1 MITLREYK
9 KINNP
14 ARYMGGESG
23 IVIKNNID
31 IRVCVASPD
40 IYEASMSNLKVL
52 NIYNKLNSLSNVWC
66 ERVFTPMPDYEGLLR
81 SKYEILST
89 LESNTPI
96 NNMDIIIFVIDDVMQ
111 ITNAI
116 NILNMGKI
124 PILKERRDDNH
135 PLICFTGS
143 ATLNPSPLKGF
154 ADIFLIGEIEA
165 ILDDFITTYSEF
177 KSFSRKEKIKK
188 IANIKG
194 AYIGDDK
201 SVQYVYTNE
210 LEYVPYNS
218 FIVPSILNGID
229 LNVTKVARGCDMPYV
244 ICQEKFL
251 YKDIEEKINPIY
263 EMKDKIKRTGEKD
276 VLIDTKHMWNL
287 DSIRDII
294 YELKLDNDFKKS
306 KINLLNVK
314 FNINNLW
321 TLDYLREGD
330 IPTILTSGYITNTT
344 KTTLKSNKKTEIMEV
359 ANSIFKAGFSEIKLI
374 YIFGTPKENY
384 EDLNQ
389 ILNLANDIVN
399 IYLSICPNT
408 TKTKIVDIELIPFTA
423 YPHTPLEW
431 CKTNSPENLELKLRY
446 IIDKNSNQ
454 HINIITHNQYMS
466 CIRQMLL
473 KGNEIVCKIIYDAW
487 KNGAKMDNNEDMF
500 CKEPWQIAIQK
511 NKVNLKDYLDEI
523 RFDERLPWDNVL
535 IQTSKTELRNIFE
548 KGIASK

>member
-14 ARYMGGESG
+14 TRYMGGESG

-66 ERVFTPMPDYEGLLR
+66 ERVFTPMPDYEGLIR
-81 SKYEILST
+81 SKNEILST

-116 NILNMGKI
+116 NILNIGKI

-135 PLICFTGS
+135 PLICFTGN
-143 ATLNPSPLKGF
+143 AILNPEPFKGF
-154 ADIFLIGEIEA
+154 VDIFLIGEIEA
-165 ILDDFITTYSEF
+165 ILDDFVITYSEF
-177 KSFSRKEKIKK
+177 KSLPRKEKIQK
-188 IANIKG
+188 ISNIKG
-194 AYIGDDK
+194 AYVGDDK
-201 SVQYVYTNE
+201 SVKYVYTNE

-218 FIVPSILNGID
+218 FIVPSILNGIN

-251 YKDIEEKINPIY
+251 YKNMEEKINPIY
-263 EMKDKIKRTGEKD
+263 EMKDNIKRTGEKD
-276 VLIDTKHMWNL
+276 ILIETKHIWNF

-294 YELKLDNDFKKS
+294 YELKVDDDFKKS
-306 KINLLNVK
+306 TINLLNVK
-314 FNINNLW
+314 FNSNNLW
-321 TLDYLREGD
+321 ALDYLREGD
-330 IPTILTSGYITNTT
+330 IPTIITSGYITNTSS
-344 KTTLKSNKKTEIMEV
+344 KVGKKADIIEV
-359 ANSIFKAGFSEIKLI
+359 ANSIFKSGFSEIKLI

-389 ILNLANDIVN
+389 ILNLADRIVN
-399 IYLSICPNT
+399 NYLSLYPNT
-408 TKTKIVDIELIPFTA
+408 TKNEIVDIELIPFIA
-423 YPHTPLEW
+423 YPHTPLQW
-431 CKTNSPENLELKLRY
+431 CKTNTPDNFELKLRY
-446 IIDKNSNQ
+446 ILDKNSNQ

-466 CIRQMLL
+466 CIKQMLL
-473 KGNEIVCKIIYDAW
+473 KGNEIVCRIIYDAW

-500 CKEPWQIAIQK
+500 CKEPWQIVIQK
-511 NKVNLKDYLDEI
+511 NKVSLKDYLDETG
-523 RFDERLPWDNVL
+523 FDERLPWDNVL
-535 IQTSKTELRNIFE
+535 IQTSKTELRDIFE
-548 KGIASK
+548 KGITNK